1 MAEQPS
7 FSDPFPEDPPA
18 VQPNSWL
25 RGFLVESLQTI
36 LLALALFAAINFFT
50 ARIRVEG
57 HSMEPNYHHN
67 NYVIVARWAYWLGD
81 IQRGDVVVFPYPNNP
96 EEDYIKRVIGL
107 PGDRVAVRGG
117 LLLVNDQIAVEDYL
131 AEPMAREF
139 PEVTVP
145 EGHIFVMGDNRN
157 DSSDSRR
164 WGALS
169 MEAILGKA
177 VLVYWPFADFH
188 FIQSQPPLLI
198 TP

>member
-1 MAEQPS
+1 MAEQSPL
-7 FSDPFPEDPPA
+7 SDPLPEELPVSPT
-18 VQPNSWL
+18 NSWL
-25 RGFLVESLQTI
+25 RGFLVETLQTI

-50 ARIRVEG
+50 ARIRVDG

-67 NYVIVARWAYWLGD
+67 NYVIVARWAYWQGG

-107 PGDRVAVRGG
+107 PGDRVAVQGG
-117 LLLVNDQIAVEDYL
+117 QLWVNGQLAAETYI
-131 AEPMAREF
+131 AEPMLRDY
-139 PEVTVP
+139 PEIVVP
-145 EGHIFVMGDNRN
+145 DGHVFVMGDNRN

-188 FIQSQPPLLI
+188 FIQRNPPLLVS
-198 TP
+198 P